1 MEQAQTDRGAEA
13 GEEPVS
19 AVPRTHLVGSVLAA
33 ALLFLP
39 TGIVAVIFAWRARVL
54 IDRGDLSSARRSSRV
69 ALVFMIVTI
78 VAGVVV
84 YSGLLAAL
92 LALGAFSGAG

>member
-39 TGIVAVIFAWRARVL
+39 TGLGAVIFALRARVL

-84 YSGLLAAL
+84 YSGLLVAL